1 MDKLVRNVR
10 NYFTNSLTCNVD
22 MESCRPSTEEGRV
35 SLARLS
41 ALVVIHEEQFVF
53 IGMLG
58 EAETVPTTSNSTTT
72 DSLSHAALKAPWEQ
86 GQFFK

>member
-41 ALVVIHEEQFVF
+41 ALVFIHVEQFFF
-53 IGMLG
+53 IWKIGQ
-58 EAETVPTTSNSTTT
+58 AETVSTTSNSGTT
-72 DSLSHAALKAPWEQ
+72 DSLTNAALEAP
-86 GQFFK
+86 